1 MVSAT
6 HGRPP
11 VRADHIGSLLRP
23 ATLRQAFRDFNAGK
37 LGREEFHSIQ
47 DAAIRD
53 IVKLQEDVG
62 LEVVNDGEFRR
73 GSYWGRFVELT
84 EGLAVKPAVFTFR
97 DDQGR
102 VLDFTGPHVTG
113 KVRRGQP
120 IAVDEVAFVRGLT
133 RAITKVTLPSPSTL
147 HFYRGAQ
154 YADPGV
160 YETAQKFFADLA
172 EVYRQEIAALAAA
185 GAQYVQLDEVPLA
198 MLCDPAVRDTVA
210 AGGQDPDSLV
220 ELYVDAI
227 NQAVANR
234 PADLVIG
241 VHMCRGNYKGLYLS
255 EGGYD
260 SVAEALFQRANVDHF
275 LLEYDTARAGGF
287 APLRFVP
294 KDKGVVLGMVSSK
307 VAALEPI
314 DLLKRRATEAARYVD
329 GDRLALSP
337 QCGFAS
343 TVAGNPVSEAD
354 MRAKLGLVVAGAR
367 AIWG

>member
-23 ATLRQAFRDFNAGK
+23 ATLRQAFRDRNGGK
-37 LGREEFHSIQ
+37 LGREEFRAIQ

-53 IVKLQEDVG
+53 IVKLQEGVG
-62 LEVVNDGEFRR
+62 LEVANDGEFRR

-84 EGLAVKPAVFTFR
+84 EGLAVKQAVFTFH
-97 DDQGR
+97 DEQGHQ
-102 VLDFTGPHVTG
+102 LDFTAPHVSG
-113 KVRRGQP
+113 KVRRGRS

-147 HFYRGAQ
+147 HFWRGTQ
-154 YADPGV
+154 YAEPGV
-160 YETAQKFFADLA
+160 YETARDFFADLA

-185 GAQYVQLDEVPLA
+185 GAKYVQLDEVPLA
-198 MLCDPAVRDTVA
+198 TLCDPAVRETVA

-241 VHMCRGNYKGLYLS
+241 IHMCRGNFKGLYLS

-260 SVAEALFQRANVDHF
+260 SVAETLFQRANVDHF

-287 APLRFVP
+287 APLRFVA
-294 KDKGVVLGMVSSK
+294 KDKGVVLGMISSK
-307 VAALEPI
+307 VAALESI
-314 DLLKRRATEAARYVD
+314 ELLKRRAAEAARYMD

-343 TVAGNPVSEAD
+343 TVGGNPMSEAD
-354 MRAKLGLVVAGAR
+354 MRAKLALVVTAAR

>member
-1 MVSAT
+1 MTSPI

-11 VRADHIGSLLRP
+11 ARADHIGSLLRP
-23 ATLRQAFRDFNAGK
+23 ARLRHAFRDFHEGK
-37 LGREEFHSIQ
+37 LGAAEFRAIQ
-47 DAAIRD
+47 DGSIRD

-84 EGLAVKPAVFTFR
+84 EGLAVRPAVFTFH

-102 VLDFTGPHVTG
+102 VLDFTAPHVTG

-120 IAVDEVAFVRGLT
+120 IAVDEAAFVRGLT

-147 HFYRGAQ
+147 HFYGGAQ

-160 YETAQKFFADLA
+160 YETAEKFFADLA

-198 MLCDPAVRDTVA
+198 MLCDPVVRDTVA
-210 AGGQDPDSLV
+210 ARGQNPDSLV
-220 ELYVDAI
+220 ELYVDAL
-227 NQAVANR
+227 NQAIADR
-234 PADLVIG
+234 PRDLVIG

-307 VAALEPI
+307 VAALEPM

-354 MRAKLGLVVAGAR
+354 MRAKLALVVAAAR

>member
-1 MVSAT
+1 MVSST

-37 LGREEFHSIQ
+37 LDREEFRAIQ

-53 IVKLQEDVG
+53 IVTLQEGVG

-84 EGLAVKPAVFTFR
+84 EGLAVKQAVFTFH
-97 DDQGR
+97 DEQGHAR
-102 VLDFTGPHVTG
+102 DFTAPHVSG
-113 KVRRGQP
+113 KVRRGRP

-147 HFYRGAQ
+147 HFWRGTQ

-160 YETAQKFFADLA
+160 YETARDFFADLA
-172 EVYRQEIAALAAA
+172 EVYQQEIAALAAA
-185 GAQYVQLDEVPLA
+185 GAKYVQLDEVPLA
-198 MLCDPAVRDTVA
+198 MLCDPAVRETVA
-210 AGGQDPDSLV
+210 AGGRDPDSLV

-227 NQAVANR
+227 NQAVAHR
-234 PADLVIG
+234 PVDLVVG
-241 VHMCRGNYKGLYLS
+241 VHMCRGNFKGLSLS

-260 SVAEALFQRANVDHF
+260 SVAETLFQRANVDHF

-287 APLRFVP
+287 APLRFVA
-294 KDKGVVLGMVSSK
+294 KDKGVVLGMISSK

-314 DLLKRRATEAARYVD
+314 ELLKRRAEEAARYID

-343 TVAGNPVSEAD
+343 TVGGNPMSEAD
-354 MRAKLGLVVAGAR
+354 MRAKLALVVTAAR

>member
-1 MVSAT
+1 MT
-6 HGRPP
+6 TPIHGRPP
-11 VRADHIGSLLRP
+11 ARADHIGSLLRP
-23 ATLRQAFRDFNAGK
+23 ARLRHAFRDFHDGR
-37 LGREEFHSIQ
+37 LGVAEFRAVQ
-47 DAAIRD
+47 DDSIRD
-53 IVKLQEDVG
+53 IVKLQEEVG

-84 EGLAVKPAVFTFR
+84 EGLAVKPAALTFHDEHDRELAFTA
-97 DDQGR
+97 
-102 VLDFTGPHVTG
+102 PHVSG
-113 KVRRGQP
+113 KVRRGRP
-120 IAVDEVAFVRGLT
+120 IAVDEVAFVHGLT

-147 HFYRGAQ
+147 HFWRGAQ

-160 YETAQKFFADLA
+160 YETAHEFFADLA

-185 GAQYVQLDEVPLA
+185 GAQYVQLDDVPLA
-198 MLCDPAVRDTVA
+198 MLCDPAVRETVA
-210 AGGQDPDSLV
+210 AGGQEPDSLV
-220 ELYVDAI
+220 ELYVEAI
-227 NQAVANR
+227 NQAIAER
-234 PADLVIG
+234 PLELVIG
-241 VHMCRGNYKGLYLS
+241 IHMCRGNFKGLYLA

-294 KDKGVVLGMVSSK
+294 KDKGVVLGMISSK
-307 VAALEPI
+307 VAALEPM
-314 DLLKRRATEAARYVD
+314 DLLKRRAAEAAQYVD

-354 MRAKLGLVVAGAR
+354 MRAKLALAVTAAR